1 MADQLFFCEIVS
13 PVQWLAR
20 RFTNALIFKTN
31 STYGTIPPLLNR
43 LAPLDQDG
51 VVSGPRHRRLSCRA
65 AHRRP
70 RVIADVGFRPRRQV
84 SICVLRKFW
93 TFSQPN

>member
-51 VVSGPRHRRLSCRA
+51 VVSGP
-65 AHRRP
+65 
-70 RVIADVGFRPRRQV
+70 
-84 SICVLRKFW
+84 SIVVFLVALRIVVLA
-93 TFSQPN
+93 

>member
-1 MADQLFFCEIVS
+1 MFTYLPLLLFSMADQLLFREIIL

-20 RFTNALIFKTN
+20 RCMDALIFKN
-31 STYGTIPPLLNR
+31 STYGTIPPLLNC

-51 VVSGPRHRRLSCRA
+51 VVSGPRYHRLSCRA

-70 RVIADVGFRPRRQV
+70 RVIADVLSGHGVR
-84 SICVLRKFW
+84 
-93 TFSQPN
+93 